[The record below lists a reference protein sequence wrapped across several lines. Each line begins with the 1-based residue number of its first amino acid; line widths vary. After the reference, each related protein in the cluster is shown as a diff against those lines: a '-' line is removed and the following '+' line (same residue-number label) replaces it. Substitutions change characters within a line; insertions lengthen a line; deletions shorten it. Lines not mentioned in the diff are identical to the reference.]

1 MGGSLAKEMRS
12 PTPGSMMGWCAQK
25 IMSSGAGADSVDAVV
40 SCLKVA
46 TPNPVIVEIGPGA
59 GYAMR
64 SMVANFSPSRMYG
77 IEISEAFR
85 KTLSSDPE
93 FSKLME
99 SGVLSLHGDDAKNLA
114 FIPDKSVDLIFA
126 HNVIYFLD
134 PLELYLKEAH
144 RILKPGGQVFWGV
157 KDMAKQMDSSVYI
170 NTDWNKCLEAMKD
183 VGFTD
188 VEQQKQRLEGGQ
200 AYIPLFG
207 FKK

>member
-1 MGGSLAKEMRS
+1 M
-12 PTPGSMMGWCAQK
+12 
-25 IMSSGAGADSVDAVV
+25 
-40 SCLKVA
+40 
-46 TPNPVIVEIGPGA
+46 
-59 GYAMR
+59 
-64 SMVANFSPSRMYG
+64 
-77 IEISEAFR
+77 
-85 KTLSSDPE
+85 
-93 FSKLME
+93 
-99 SGVLSLHGDDAKNLA
+99 
-114 FIPDKSVDLIFA
+114 DLIFA

-170 NTDWNKCLEAMKD
+170 NTDWKKCLEGMKD
-183 VGFTD
+183 VGFTN